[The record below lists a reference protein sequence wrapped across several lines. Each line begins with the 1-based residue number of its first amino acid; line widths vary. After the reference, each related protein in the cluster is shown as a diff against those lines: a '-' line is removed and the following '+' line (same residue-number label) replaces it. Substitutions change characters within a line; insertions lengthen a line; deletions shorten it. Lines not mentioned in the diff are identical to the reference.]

1 MKDMLTLEMQ
11 SLRTRIQKRLDADP
25 TLSEAYRNAIMKHLD
40 NVISEIIQERES
52 IQRIPL

>member
-11 SLRTRIQKRLDADP
+11 SLRIRIQKRLDADP

-40 NVISEIIQERES
+40 NVISEIIQEQES